1 MQKYLTSE
9 EVDRR
14 KKFIFLVG
22 NTKIL
27 DILII
32 VFVEDVINRDRRRKG
47 MRRGG
52 GRKKEGSVSVM
63 TTRYSNL
70 ILFAK

>member
-14 KKFIFLVG
+14 IFFFSFG
-22 NTKIL
+22 KHKNIRYFNNR
-27 DILII
+27 IRRN
-32 VFVEDVINRDRRRKG
+32 VINRDRRRKG

-52 GRKKEGSVSVM
+52 GRKKEV
-63 TTRYSNL
+63 
-70 ILFAK
+70 